1 MRWSD
6 LQLNPSARLLRQFAG
21 LWVLVFSGLALRQ
34 WSHGHIYAAG
44 LIGTLAVTVGSVGL
58 MFPSSIR
65 PVFIAW
71 TVLAYP
77 IGWMVS
83 RFSLALLFYGVLTP
97 LGLAFRLMRRDC
109 LQLGPRRRESYWT
122 PKATSSEAMGY
133 FRQY

>member
-34 WSHGHIYAAG
+34 WSHGNIYAAA
-44 LIGTLAVTVGSVGL
+44 LIGTLAVTVGPVGL
-58 MFPSSIR
+58 MFPSAIR
-65 PVFIAW
+65 PVFIGW

-77 IGWMVS
+77 LGWMVS
-83 RFSLALLFYGVLTP
+83 RFSLVLLFYGVLTP
-97 LGLAFRLMRRDC
+97 LGLLFRLMGRDC
-109 LQLGPRRRESYWT
+109 LQLRPRQRESYWT
-122 PKATSSEAMGY
+122 AKSTSPEAMGY